1 MNNQIKKNIFLVS
14 TVFLGCFLLSGCSEQ
29 TSTQSQPLTKESIST
44 YESTSITEYDEPEA
58 YEESTFNGYECT
70 DDCSGHEAGYKWA
83 EEQGITDSS
92 DCDGNS
98 NSFIEGCESYADEQ
112 EEDSYDSDYD
122 DNGYD
127 Y

>member
-1 MNNQIKKNIFLVS
+1 MNNQIKKNIFLLA
-14 TVFLGCFLLSGCSEQ
+14 TVFWAVFLLSGCSEQ
-29 TSTQSQPLTKESIST
+29 TSTQSQSHSQPLTKESASI

-70 DDCSGHEAGYKWA
+70 DDCSGHEAGYEWA

-112 EEDSYDSDYD
+112 QSDSYDSDYD
-122 DNGYD
+122 Y
-127 Y
+127 